1 MSLLNY
7 QELVWTKPP
16 TAGLRAR
23 TLNYQELVSANVCKP
38 TMYGKTVLTLPPKS
52 VKLGKFGKIG
62 KIGKQNFIIIY
73 TLGQAPFKTKGGR
86 GSFVFPR
93 GAMHVQPPKTV
104 VHAPRG

>member
-62 KIGKQNFIIIY
+62 KQNFIIIY
-73 TLGQAPFKTKGGR
+73 TLGQAPCKMR
-86 GSFVFPR
+86 R
-93 GAMHVQPPKTV
+93 
-104 VHAPRG
+104 